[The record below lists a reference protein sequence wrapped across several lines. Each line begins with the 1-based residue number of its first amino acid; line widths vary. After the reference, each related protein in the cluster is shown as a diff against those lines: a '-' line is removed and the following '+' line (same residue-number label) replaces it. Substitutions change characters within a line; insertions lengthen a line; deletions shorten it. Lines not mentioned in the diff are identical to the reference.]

1 MLFFALTV
9 SWEERAAPPRARA
22 RSHLSFFAKAKKE
35 IITYFFLSF
44 FLSFFLLGTIATNRK
59 RTLSNR

>member
-1 MLFFALTV
+1 V
-9 SWEERAAPPRARA
+9 PRPQGRERVP
-22 RSHLSFFAKAKKE
+22 HISFFTKVKKE

-44 FLSFFLLGTIATNRK
+44 FLLGTIAANRK